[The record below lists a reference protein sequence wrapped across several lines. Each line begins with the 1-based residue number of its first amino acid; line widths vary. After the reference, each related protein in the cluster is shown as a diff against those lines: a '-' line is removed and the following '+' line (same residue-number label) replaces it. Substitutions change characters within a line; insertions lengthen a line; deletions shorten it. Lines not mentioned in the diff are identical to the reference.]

1 MDDEFQDLQRL
12 LRLKRHET
20 PPPAYFEDFMAEF
33 HRRQREELLRRPLWR
48 LALDRLEAAM
58 PNFSPT
64 FAMLTPVPAPWP
76 SIAATLVST
85 HILTTPDGHLGGC
98 EAAQLRSLTSI
109 HVREINI
116 YSAKSPSLRLAPELN
131 FDAPHRVATS
141 SASNRTRYVLDAPSV
156 QPVVYE
162 QRSDF

>member
-12 LRLKRHET
+12 LRLKRHEA

-58 PNFSPT
+58 PTFSPARYAYT
-64 FAMLTPVPAPWP
+64 GACAMAVV
-76 SIAATLVST
+76 AATLVST
-85 HILTTPDGHLGGC
+85 RILVAPTTDAARADLG
-98 EAAQLRSLTSI
+98 RSVAETSP
-109 HVREINI
+109 RINI
-116 YSAKSPSLRLAPELN
+116 YSAKPSLRLAPELN
-131 FDAPHRVATS
+131 FDEPHRVATS
-141 SASNRTRYVLDAPSV
+141 SASNRTRYVLDAPSI